1 MTVLSDFS
9 EELLLEYL
17 FTTIAAADRP
27 TTWWLSLHTD
37 APGETGVD
45 NEMDTDDDADYT
57 GAVRPEIEFTKLA
70 NNSVDNDDNITYST
84 TDGTASVAITHI
96 GIWGGAA
103 GETVGSGTYLAGGAL
118 DGTRTLTSTAPF
130 TIAAGDLVIALN

>member
-27 TTWWLSLHTD
+27 TAWFISLHD
-37 APGETGVD
+37 GDPGDTGA
-45 NEMDTDDDADYT
+45 NELTSGEDSGYT
-57 GAVRPEIEFTKLA
+57 GPIRYEIDFTKAA
-70 NNSVDNDDNITYST
+70 NNTVDNDALITYT
-84 TDGTASVAITHI
+84 PTDGTNIITHV
-96 GIWGGAA
+96 GIWTSA
-103 GETVGSGTYLAGGAL
+103 TVGSGTYLCGGAL
-118 DGTRTLTSTAPF
+118 DAPRTITSAAPF